1 MENWEQF
8 AIGSEKRIRRGN
20 RGQAYRAFSPF
31 GSIRRQEDGNTVEVW
46 GVVGTAS
53 SQFKYVYKQNGAV
66 GKHLL
71 GSGYRQLLNV

>member
-53 SQFKYVYKQNGAV
+53 SNLNVSKQNGAV